1 MLRVTRCVLLSTLA
15 LTTAIAVQS
24 GKLQAGDTTR
34 DGVINSSRGVC
45 RIVYPGSELS
55 VSRRATTD
63 RSVAVMVNVW
73 ETSVEADFKSVEYRE
88 KPDGNAWLEY
98 WNGLTAG
105 TIEGSADDIKITFA
119 EVFPFPDIMDDLKK
133 RIDGITND
141 RQCRELIEFIETRPI
156 AG

>member
-24 GKLQAGDTTR
+24 GKLQ
-34 DGVINSSRGVC
+34 INSSRGVC

-98 WNGLTAG
+98 WNGEIAG

-133 RIDGITND
+133 GIDGITND
-141 RQCRELIEFIETRPI
+141 SQCRELIEFIETRPI
-156 AG
+156 RLDQSP